1 MRVGDRAVLDVD
13 PQGVVGV
20 SAGLRSRAVVV
31 ADQRRVCERIGV
43 VGPGP
48 SIGSGLAAVA
58 SVWGSGA
65 ARWPVSLTCWGWSW
79 VSQLALWSRQTGRGR
94 VEVVFFWWVLRVC
107 G

>member
-1 MRVGDRAVLDVD
+1 VRVGDRAVLDVD

-65 ARWPVSLTCWGWSW
+65 AA
-79 VSQLALWSRQTGRGR
+79 LARELDLLG
-94 VEVVFFWWVLRVC
+94 VELGKSAGAVVAADRA
-107 G
+107 GAR